1 MWLSAKG
8 MLGNSVVKT
17 ICIAHCSERVSIPY
31 IVCMMVFLMVCLT
44 MCMVRMLDCVRDGA
58 FCALVLPG
66 ELGMLGV
73 SDVRV
78 VFAVLGEVG
87 VASVE
92 VSIH

>member
-44 MCMVRMLDCVRDGA
+44 MCMVRMFDCVLDGA

-66 ELGMLGV
+66 ELGTYVRMLGV

-87 VASVE
+87 VRS
-92 VSIH
+92 

>member
-1 MWLSAKG
+1 
-8 MLGNSVVKT
+8 V
-17 ICIAHCSERVSIPY
+17 PY
-31 IVCMMVFLMVCLT
+31 DVHG
-44 MCMVRMLDCVRDGA
+44 MLDCVLDGA

-66 ELGMLGV
+66 ELGTYVRMLGV